1 MSRGRCALRPTVGDT
16 MTGTIM
22 LRVLVAEDNAL
33 DRSTLVDL
41 LGALGHLVVAEVSSG
56 TDAVAQARLLVPDAV
71 LLDQHLPEASGV
83 EAAAVIARELPGT
96 AVVLITGDLALQLSP
111 EEVQESAAVALLA
124 KPAPPGTLDATLR
137 MAVARSRALAEARRE
152 ADEARQALES
162 RKLIERAKG
171 ILMRRTGTSEQE
183 AYRIMQ
189 RSSQDRSV
197 PMVDIARAVL
207 ESEPGNRP

>member
-1 MSRGRCALRPTVGDT
+1 
-16 MTGTIM
+16 M

-41 LGALGHLVVAEVSSG
+41 LGALGHRVVADVPTGPE
-56 TDAVAQARLLVPDAV
+56 AVAQARQLAPDAV
-71 LLDQHLPEASGV
+71 LLDHHLPGASGV
-83 EAAAVIARELPGT
+83 EAAAAIARELPGT
-96 AVVLITGDLALQLSP
+96 AVVLITGDLSLQLSP
-111 EEVQESAAVALLA
+111 EQLQASAAVALLA
-124 KPAPPGTLDATLR
+124 KPAAPVTLDATLR
-137 MAVARSRALAEARRE
+137 MAVGRARALADARRE
-152 ADEARQALES
+152 ADEARQALEA

-197 PMVDIARAVL
+197 PMVEIARAVL
-207 ESEPGNRP
+207 ESEPGTRP

>member
-1 MSRGRCALRPTVGDT
+1 
-16 MTGTIM
+16 M
-22 LRVLVAEDNAL
+22 LRVLVAEDDHL

-41 LGALGHLVVAEVSSG
+41 LGALGHLVVAQVSSG
-56 TDAVAQARLLVPDAV
+56 TEAVAQARLLAPDAV

-83 EAAAVIARELPGT
+83 EAAAAIARELPGT

-111 EEVQESAAVALLA
+111 EQVRDSAAVALLA

-137 MAVARSRALAEARRE
+137 MAVTQSRALVEARRE
-152 ADEARQALES
+152 ADEARQALEA

-197 PMVDIARAVL
+197 PMVEIARAVL
-207 ESEPGNRP
+207 ESEPGARA